1 MCMWGVEQKSKGLTL
16 ETLFASWATAMHLSL
31 AAAGDLNVSP
41 RPEEERKDRSCGGDD
56 GEENESWG
64 PADAHCGQLAA
75 KLFL

>member
-1 MCMWGVEQKSKGLTL
+1 
-16 ETLFASWATAMHLSL
+16 MHLSL

-75 KLFL
+75 NFFL

>member
-1 MCMWGVEQKSKGLTL
+1 MY
-16 ETLFASWATAMHLSL
+16 LSL

-41 RPEEERKDRSCGGDD
+41 RPEEERKDGGYGGED

-75 KLFL
+75 SFFL